1 MNNYPFTNRTILCI
15 DDDAD
20 DLQMLREAIA
30 SISHDYTIR
39 EAYDGLSGLATL
51 QHMKA
56 VNQLPCLIVMDI
68 NMPRMDGKQAF
79 VKLQEDPILSNIPI
93 VIFSTSSSPLDK
105 MFFQHKG
112 VEFMTKPIVFE
123 QLVDT
128 AEKLLSMCA

>member
-1 MNNYPFTNRTILCI
+1 MKDLSIKNKTILCI

-20 DLQMLREAIA
+20 DLLMLREAI
-30 SISHDYTIR
+30 STISHDYTIV
-39 EAYDGLSGLATL
+39 EAHDGLSGIATL
-51 QHMKA
+51 QHMK
-56 VNQLPCLIVMDI
+56 VINQLPCLIVMDI

-79 VKLQEDPILSNIPI
+79 VKLQEDPVFSHIPI

-112 VEFMTKPIVFE
+112 VEFMTKPIVFDH
-123 QLVDT
+123 LVNA